1 LEFDGVR
8 IEIDLLFEIRLVEFA
23 HIMVNEGN
31 GDNQRDIQIPDTQI
45 VPIED

>member
-1 LEFDGVR
+1 VR
-8 IEIDLLFEIRLVEFA
+8 IEIDLFFEIRLVEFA

-31 GDNQRDIQIPDTQI
+31 GDNQRDIQISDTRI

>member
-1 LEFDGVR
+1 MR

-31 GDNQRDIQIPDTQI
+31 GDNQRDIQIPDTRI
-45 VPIED
+45 VSIED